1 MKILIVEDDETS
13 AMILQAQMKK
23 HGCEVTIAQNGQS
36 AWSIILSQKID
47 IVVSDW
53 VMPDLDGLEL
63 CRRVRRR
70 PGDYTYF
77 ILFSICNT
85 SDENLEV
92 ALAAGVDDFI
102 NKADGSQAIW
112 IRLKMAERI
121 LQYTR
126 HIRQLQEL
134 IPSCAYCHRVCD
146 ADRWMDLESYV
157 QSHTGSHFS
166 PGICPECF
174 DRLEKKEKAG
184 PEISV
189 KTKPPLKPRN
199 GKA

>member
-1 MKILIVEDDETS
+1 MKILIVEDDEAS
-13 AMILQAQMKK
+13 AMILQAQMRK
-23 HGCEVTIAQNGQS
+23 HGCEITIAPNGQA

-77 ILFSICNT
+77 ILFSICAT
-85 SDENLEV
+85 SDENLEA
-92 ALAAGVDDFI
+92 ALEAGVDDFI

-126 HIRQLQEL
+126 HIRQLEEL
-134 IPSCAYCHRVCD
+134 IPSCAYCHRVREGE
-146 ADRWMDLESYV
+146 AWMDLEAYV
-157 QSHTGSHFS
+157 QRRTGANFS
-166 PGICPECF
+166 PGICPVCF
-174 DRLEKKEKAG
+174 ERLEQKEKAS
-184 PEISV
+184 PPINV
-189 KTKPPLKPRN
+189 KTQN
-199 GKA
+199 GKKR

>member
-1 MKILIVEDDETS
+1 MRILIVEDDEAS

-23 HGCEVTIAQNGQS
+23 HGCEIITAHNGQA

-70 PGDYTYF
+70 PEDYTYF
-77 ILFSICNT
+77 ILFSICNA
-85 SDENLEV
+85 SDENIEA

-112 IRLKMAERI
+112 IRLKMAERV
-121 LQYTR
+121 LTYMR
-126 HIRQLQEL
+126 HIRQLQQL

-146 ADRWMDLESYV
+146 EDSTWKDLESYV
-157 QSHTGSHFS
+157 QQHTGSEFS
-166 PGICPECF
+166 PGICPDCYQ
-174 DRLEKKEKAG
+174 RLNKKEKSS
-184 PEISV
+184 PMIDT
-189 KTKPPLKPRN
+189 KTRN
-199 GKA
+199 GKK